1 MSTQNREYKDRVFKF
16 IFGNPNNKQWTL
28 DLYNAINGSSYSDP
42 EAIEFN
48 TIEDAVYV
56 GMINDAS
63 FIITLELNIW
73 EHQSTYN
80 PNMPLRILIY
90 VAKLYEKYIAKNR
103 LYMYSSMLKKIP
115 RPKCVCFYNGK
126 QEQPEK
132 KILRLSDA
140 YEGAG
145 DVEVNVTMLNIN
157 YGRNQKIMETCKALH
172 EYSWLVNEIR
182 QSPSGNLET
191 AIDKAI
197 EKMPRDFVIR
207 NFIMGH
213 RAEVKG
219 MFLTEWDQEEALA
232 QERIEGR
239 EEGRE
244 EGLEEGKQFAKRSI
258 YERLVADGMP
268 AQKASI
274 ITGWNINNTVL
285 GE

>member
-1 MSTQNREYKDRVFKF
+1 
-16 IFGNPNNKQWTL
+16 
-28 DLYNAINGSSYSDP
+28 
-42 EAIEFN
+42 
-48 TIEDAVYV
+48 
-56 GMINDAS
+56 MINDAS

-90 VAKLYEKYIAKNR
+90 AAKLYEKYIAKNR
-103 LYMYSSMLKKIP
+103 LYLYSSMLKKIP

-182 QSPSGNLET
+182 QSPSSNLET

-219 MFLTEWDQEEALA
+219 
-232 QERIEGR
+232 I
-239 EEGRE
+239 
-244 EGLEEGKQFAKRSI
+244 
-258 YERLVADGMP
+258 
-268 AQKASI
+268 
-274 ITGWNINNTVL
+274 
-285 GE
+285 